1 MTYSFRTYYNGRS
14 IKIIED
20 IIRAEDLDAEV
31 KIYTDALGDT
41 IIEVTGD
48 KETIETVKDIFNCV
62 F

>member
-1 MTYSFRTYYNGRS
+1 MAYSFRAYYNGRS

-48 KETIETVKDIFNCV
+48 KETIKTVKDIFNCV
-62 F
+62 Y